1 MILKVYDL
9 FDSVTS
15 GPWVETDFVQFKNED
30 GVLCFQCSNGIVDW
44 IRNFDF
50 PAVPYKR
57 METEYKVH
65 AGFLEAYQLVRD
77 EINALDFHAIVGY
90 SHGAALA
97 LLACEDQAF
106 RGRKVPTFVFGCPR
120 VFYKPP
126 QIVKDRTAHAMR
138 YTSKGD
144 IVTKVPPFYHHVG
157 QEVLLC
163 GKTHRE
169 EKSLLSY
176 LSRHSPSVYRQRLL
190 DAGLSAEI

>member
-1 MILKVYDL
+1 MILKVSEL
-9 FDSVTS
+9 FDTCNS
-15 GPWVETDFVQFKNED
+15 GGWITKGTTQYKLVD
-30 GVLCFQCSNGIVDW
+30 GTLYFQCSDGKEDW
-44 IRNFDF
+44 RRNFAF

-57 METEYKVH
+57 MKNKFLVH
-65 AGFLEAYQLVRD
+65 AGFLSAWKEVRD

-106 RGRKVPTFVFGCPR
+106 RGRKVPTIVFGCPR
-120 VFYKPP
+120 IFYKPP
-126 QIVKDRTAHAMR
+126 QIVKDRTEHAIR

-190 DAGLSAEI
+190 DAGLSAQI

>member
-1 MILKVYDL
+1 MKLKVYDL
-9 FDSVTS
+9 FNSVTS
-15 GPWVETDFVQFKNED
+15 GPWIETDFVQFKNED
-30 GVLCFQCSNGIVDW
+30 GVLYFQCSNGIVDW

-65 AGFLEAYQLVRD
+65 AGFLEAYQLVQRRD
-77 EINALDFHAIVGY
+77 KRSTFTQSSDTLRRG
-90 SHGAALA
+90 SCSS
-97 LLACEDQAF
+97 LLAKITF

-126 QIVKDRTAHAMR
+126 QIVKDRTAHAIR